1 MHTISSRGSQS
12 ATVANVPQLPHTAGM
27 TRSLSAGSRGASTAI
42 AGAPPGSG
50 SPPAPSFFG
59 MSRDRL
65 RGHVE
70 GLGLPAFRAEQLY
83 TWVYQRHVREP
94 ERMTNL
100 PAGFRRS
107 LGAVCDLALPE
118 TASVHRSP
126 DGATHKFV
134 LRLADGARVEA
145 VSMRTPKRLT
155 FCISSQVGCAL
166 KCAFCATG
174 LMGLV
179 RNLACHEI
187 IGQVIAMGDFHGWQD
202 ERFNIVYM
210 GMGEPLANLAPV
222 SESLRILNDERGLN
236 LGARRITVSTSGLVP
251 QIRELA
257 ALDLQVGLAVSLHA
271 TTDELRDELVPV
283 NRRWPIREVLDAARE
298 YGRTVGRRV
307 TLEYTLMA
315 GVNDG
320 LADADRLAAIAR
332 ELPSKVNLIP
342 YNPVPGLSWK
352 RPSPEAVE
360 RFAARLRPQAPA
372 VTVRHTQ
379 GGEIWAACGQLGGL
393 DPEG

>member
-1 MHTISSRGSQS
+1 MS
-12 ATVANVPQLPHTAGM
+12 ATPQA
-27 TRSLSAGSRGASTAI
+27 TRPASA
-42 AGAPPGSG
+42 
-50 SPPAPSFFG
+50 APSFWG
-59 MSRDRL
+59 LSRPRL
-65 RGHVE
+65 RRHVE
-70 GLGLPAFRAEQLY
+70 GLGVPAFRAEQLY
-83 TWVYQRHVREP
+83 GWVYRRHVREP
-94 ERMTNL
+94 GRMSDL
-100 PAGFRRS
+100 PAGFRRA
-107 LGAVCDLALPE
+107 LPGILDLALPE

-145 VSMRTPKRLT
+145 VSMRTPRRLT

-166 KCAFCATG
+166 KCSFCATG

-179 RNLACHEI
+179 RNLQAHEI
-187 IGQVIAMGDFHGWQD
+187 VAQVVAMGDFHAWGD

-210 GMGEPLANLAPV
+210 GMGEPLANLGPV

-251 QIRELA
+251 QMRELA

-271 TTDELRDELVPV
+271 TTDALRDELVPV

-315 GVNDG
+315 GVNDRDE
-320 LADADRLAAIAR
+320 DADRLAAIAR

-342 YNPVPGLSWK
+342 YNPVPGLPWK
-352 RPSPEAVE
+352 RPSGEAVE
-360 RFAARLRPQAPA
+360 RFAARLLPQAPA
-372 VTVRHTQ
+372 VTVRRTQ
-379 GGEIWAACGQLGGL
+379 GGDIWAACGQLGGL
-393 DPEG
+393 SPRA